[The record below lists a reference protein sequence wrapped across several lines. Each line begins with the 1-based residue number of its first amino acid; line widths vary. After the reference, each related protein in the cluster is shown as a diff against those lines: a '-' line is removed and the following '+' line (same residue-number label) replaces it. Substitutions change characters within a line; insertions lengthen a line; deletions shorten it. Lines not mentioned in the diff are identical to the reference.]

1 MLFPGFARFGAAT
14 FASGPPPAVESS
26 PPTFVAAGA
35 AATTNSSLPSVEPA
49 LPAGWQA
56 NDYFVMQCS
65 SNITDVIATPTGWDL
80 LGAVDGID
88 AVGDERATAFGRL
101 AQSGDT
107 SPTVMRTGDHLG
119 ARISAYRGVYTH
131 SPIDSVQTASDQ
143 GVALSLP
150 SVTCTGPNRMIVGLI
165 AIDSCS
171 GYTNANLA
179 SITERYDQAHSVGS
193 GFGMAMFTATKA
205 TSGATG
211 ATTCNGP
218 NTDGIG
224 LITIALRPA

>member
-1 MLFPGFARFGAAT
+1 MFIINPHGFA
-14 FASGPPPAVESS
+14 PPPAVETN
-26 PPTFVAAGA
+26 PPTYVASGA
-35 AATTNSSLPSVEPA
+35 AATTNSTNPTVAPDLPT
-49 LPAGWQA
+49 GWQA

-65 SNITDVIATPTGWDL
+65 SNLGDVVATPTGWEL

-88 AVGDERATAFGRL
+88 AVGDERVTAFGRL

-107 SPTVMRTGDHLG
+107 SPTVARTGNHLG
-119 ARISAYRGVYTH
+119 ARISAFRGVYPYD
-131 SPIDSVQTASDQ
+131 PIDDVQTSSDQ
-143 GVALSLP
+143 GTALSMP

-165 AIDSCS
+165 SIDSCS

-179 SITERYDQAHSVGS
+179 SITERYDQAHTVGD
-193 GFGMAMFTATKA
+193 GFGMTMFTATKA
-205 TSGATG
+205 TTGATG

-218 NTDGIG
+218 NSDGIG